1 MFYINVKSILFF
13 QYFVFRTPPRLL
25 LAEAVGDAEVEH
37 GVDLH
42 VPYGAHV

>member
-37 GVDLH
+37 GVDFH
-42 VPYGAHV
+42 VSRGADI